1 MIDSLQVKDMQKW
14 KDFNRSIRGYAQHLQ
29 VLADNNQLKGF
40 TPGLDIL
47 DALKYHLVVIGAWR
61 LTEGGKP
68 ISSTIASLDE
78 MSAMYHCIKSIYTI
92 ECDDEILRK
101 EFGLTV

>member
-1 MIDSLQVKDMQKW
+1 MIDSLQVQDMQKW

-40 TPGLDIL
+40 EPGLDIL
-47 DALKYHLVVIGAWR
+47 NVLKYNLAAIGAWR
-61 LTEGGKP
+61 MTEGGKA
-68 ISSTIASLDE
+68 ISSTIASIDE

-92 ECDDEILRK
+92 ECDNEILK
-101 EFGLTV
+101 QEFGVTA